1 MYTRIDLAGL
11 AGEARTRGREL
22 QIAVDEANAAHAA
35 ELSPPGSAAHI
46 AIDRELQRRVIHIE
60 SLIKGSTYTHSAPLR
75 AQLTRARDQVR
86 NHLVDAG
93 ESPHPLGE
101 PQTSLSQRI
110 AELPDA
116 VAERLANVLVTYK
129 GNAGQLATNLRH
141 IFPYGSD
148 PAAVARWRDFLNTH
162 SITFLGGS
170 NIINFKVTALLPL
183 VEPPE
188 VLKLEYRFGYP
199 SRMDTV
205 LRTAVPGLCTPT
217 AVSRMV
223 MAPDNTGALV
233 GRSLMVTT
241 LCTNGGAGGYAKR
254 GRLDYV
260 VAAAA
265 ETAATMRAAGR
276 SQMDIDAAVTT
287 RVNLLTHGMSA
298 GERLEI
304 THAAGLAAN
313 AAVLAVA
320 ANPLA
325 VDGYRTAA
333 ATAAT
338 ALRQRI
344 HGISSQMGARLQ
356 DLEREGIY
364 FPDAKLDNWVVE
376 GDGTLRVADT
386 KSFKRSPPDA
396 VDERHIDNDG
406 IVGRIRT
413 RGFNLGDIDAN
424 TAPKVIHRAILGRNI
439 YYALTGVWP
448 HDTTR
453 PDCSTQEVF
462 QGAVGAK
469 YRTLVEGLTHR
480 SAPAPG
486 IPQPT
491 ITLAQ
496 AAQILREIEI
506 MHTPPYALASVPQQA
521 LMVALA
527 ANPAYVAANAG
538 QKALMAELAA
548 SASYEAASPA
558 QRALVIALATHPV
571 YEAAS
576 PAQKALA
583 ATLAAGADYE
593 AASPAQRTMMVG
605 LAASPVYEAASP
617 TQRALLVALARNA
630 VYEAASPTQK
640 TLVATVAA
648 GAGYEAAT
656 PDQRTLMV
664 ELAAKPIYEAATP
677 AQRTL
682 MVALATNATYE
693 AANPAQRT
701 QMAVLA
707 SKPLYEAAAPAT
719 RQRMLEAMATP
730 AYAAIVAKVRDLE
743 ALTGQ
748 DHSAC
753 LLASLHSAC
762 SALAYDRDTALA
774 ALRDTANRAYDT
786 LVEANTLRA
795 AVTAPVQ
802 PTLGG
807 QVLLPNDLL
816 VNDRTASIGAP
827 ADLNALLA
835 GIETH
840 RAHLGAA
847 REALPELRGLQG
859 LSDACDSQRFGA
871 GDARMDQ
878 FLAQARQDIIDSA
891 TLVARLGNAHRIHG
905 ELTAARAG
913 LSDVVNQAVHDNIT
927 RLRGKHLSRGA
938 GAKATAIENAAAEIP
953 ILTRIN
959 LRAHE
964 GDGAVRALFTEM
976 SRSRSIFSGLGAA
989 SATPGKIES
998 YKLAMR
1004 ALRPEPPR
1012 DEPGHGRG
1020 GGPPTN

>member
-11 AGEARTRGREL
+11 AGSALTRGTEL
-22 QIAVDEANAAHAA
+22 QLAVDQANAAHAL
-35 ELSPPGSAAHI
+35 EPSPPGSAAHV

-60 SLIKGSTYTHSAPLR
+60 SLIKGSTYSHSAALR
-75 AQLTRARDQVR
+75 AQLTSARDQLR
-86 NHLVDAG
+86 NHLVAAG
-93 ESPHPLGE
+93 QSPQPLGE

-129 GNAGQLATNLRH
+129 GNQGLLAANLRTV
-141 IFPYGSD
+141 FPFGSD
-148 PAAVARWRDFLNTH
+148 PAAVARWRDFLDTH
-162 SITFLGGS
+162 TITFLGGS
-170 NIINFKVTALLPL
+170 NIINFKVTAVLPL

-188 VLKLEYRFGYP
+188 VLKLEYRFGYA

-205 LRTAVPGLCTPT
+205 LRTAIPQLCTPT

-223 MAPDNTGALV
+223 RAPDNTGAPV

-254 GRLDYV
+254 GRLDYI

-276 SQMDIDAAVTT
+276 AQIDIDTAVTA
-287 RVNLLTHGMSA
+287 RINLLTHGMS
-298 GERLEI
+298 GGDRIEI
-304 THAAGLAAN
+304 THAAAIAVN

-333 ATAAT
+333 TTAAT

-344 HGISSQMGARLQ
+344 HGVASQMCARFQ

-386 KSFKRSPPDA
+386 KSFKRSPPDVVNEGH
-396 VDERHIDNDG
+396 VDNEG

-424 TAPKVIHRAILGRNI
+424 RAPEIIHRAILGRNI

-453 PDCSTQEVF
+453 PACTEEVF

-469 YRTLVEGLTHR
+469 YKSLIEGLTHR
-480 SAPAPG
+480 TAPAPG

-496 AAQILREIEI
+496 AAQTLREINI
-506 MHTPPYALASVPQQA
+506 MHAPAYALATVPQQA

-527 ANPAYVAANAG
+527 ANPAYAAANAG
-538 QKALMAELAA
+538 QQALMVELAA
-548 SASYEAASPA
+548 SAGYEAASPA
-558 QRALVIALATHPV
+558 QRLLMAALATNPS
-571 YEAAS
+571 YES
-576 PAQKALA
+576 
-583 ATLAAGADYE
+583 
-593 AASPAQRTMMVG
+593 ASPAQRM
-605 LAASPVYEAASP
+605 LAAALSTGPEYEAANPAQRSLMVALAVSPVYEAASP
-617 TQRALLVALARNA
+617 TQRALVAALARSP
-630 VYEAASPTQK
+630 VYETASPSQK
-640 TLVATVAA
+640 TLVVTLAA
-648 GAGYEAAT
+648 SAGYEAAT
-656 PDQRTLMV
+656 PDQRALMV
-664 ELAAKPIYEAATP
+664 ELAAKPIYEAAAP
-677 AQRTL
+677 AQRAL
-682 MVALATNATYE
+682 MIALATNATYE

-701 QMAVLA
+701 FMAALA

-719 RQRMLEAMATP
+719 RQRMLDAMVTP
-730 AYAAIVAKVRDLE
+730 AYAAIVAKMQDLE
-743 ALTGQ
+743 AVTGQ
-748 DHSAC
+748 DHTSS
-753 LLASLHSAC
+753 LHASLHAAC
-762 SALAYDRDTALA
+762 AGLAYDRDTALA
-774 ALRDTANRAYDT
+774 TLRDTVNRAYDT

-795 AVTAPVQ
+795 AITTPVQ
-802 PTLGG
+802 PGLGG
-807 QVLLPNDLL
+807 QVLLPDALL
-816 VNDRTASIGAP
+816 VNDRVTLIAAA

-835 GIETH
+835 GLEAH
-840 RAHLGAA
+840 RAHLTTA
-847 REALPELRGLQG
+847 RDALPELRGLQG
-859 LSDACDSQRFGA
+859 LSDACNAQRFGD

-878 FLAQARQDIIDSA
+878 FLARARQDILDGA
-891 TLVARLGNAHRIHG
+891 TLVARLGIAHRVHG

-913 LSDVVNQAVHDNIT
+913 LCDAVNQSVHDNIT
-927 RLRGKHLSRGA
+927 RLRGKYFSRGA
-938 GAKATAIENAAAEIP
+938 GAKATAIENAAAAIP
-953 ILTRIN
+953 IPSRIS

-964 GDGAVRALFTEM
+964 GDLVVQAMFNEM
-976 SRSRSIFSGLGAA
+976 GRSRSIFSGLGAV
-989 SATPGKIES
+989 SAKPDKIES
-998 YKLAMR
+998 YKLAMK
-1004 ALRPEPPR
+1004 ALRPDPPR
-1012 DEPGHGRG
+1012 DEREHGKAGR
-1020 GGPPTN
+1020 PPTT